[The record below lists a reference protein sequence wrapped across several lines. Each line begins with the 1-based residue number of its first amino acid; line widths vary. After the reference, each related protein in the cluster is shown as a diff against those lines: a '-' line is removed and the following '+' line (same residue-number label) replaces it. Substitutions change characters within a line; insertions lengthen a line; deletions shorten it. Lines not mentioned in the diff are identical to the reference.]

1 VKSAFWLTS
10 LGQVGL
16 LAMQYPAGP
25 QVLLGA
31 VLCAVV
37 VSLLWQVRR
46 VMPVHVDMVLIM
58 TAFGGF
64 GMVVGG
70 FGQPT
75 CHHSWGGTVGMLV
88 ASLPPSWWFA
98 RCLQVPGR
106 LALLVVDTVGML
118 VGMEFGHRLAMGADP
133 WVMHGAMLLGMNLG
147 MTLRFVVPVELLGGG
162 ELGAGK
168 LGESRR

>member
-16 LAMQYPAGP
+16 LAMRHPPQP
-25 QVLLGA
+25 QVLVGA

-37 VSLLWQVRR
+37 VSLLWHVRR
-46 VMPVHVDMVLIM
+46 VMPPHADMVLIM

-70 FGQPT
+70 YGQPT
-75 CHHSWGGTVGMLV
+75 CHHSWGGTAGMLV
-88 ASLPPSWWFA
+88 ASLPPTLRFA
-98 RCLQVPGR
+98 RCLQVPAR
-106 LALLVVDTVGML
+106 YALLVVDTVGML
-118 VGMEFGHRLAMGADP
+118 VGMECSHRLATGADP

-147 MTLRFVVPVELLGGG
+147 MTLRFVVPVERIHDL
-162 ELGAGK
+162 
-168 LGESRR
+168 

>member
-1 VKSAFWLTS
+1 MKSAFWLTS
-10 LGQVGL
+10 LGQVAL

-25 QVLLGA
+25 QVLVGA
-31 VLCAVV
+31 ALCAVV

-46 VMPVHVDMVLIM
+46 VMPAHADMVLIM

-64 GMVVGG
+64 GMVIGG

-88 ASLPPSWWFA
+88 ASLPPSLWFA

-106 LALLVVDTVGML
+106 YALLVVDTVGML

-133 WVMHGAMLLGMNLG
+133 WLMHGAMLLGMNLG
-147 MTLRFVVPVELLGGG
+147 MALRFAVPAGLFAEVGI
-162 ELGAGK
+162 GAGK